1 MKRAISYFLL
11 FIFYPLSLLA
21 QTKSDYYN
29 APIDTILA
37 SKSLNK
43 KEEITI
49 ILPRAYRKD
58 KSTKYP
64 VIIVFDRQ
72 NRKEFREIYESI
84 NYLVSFDGMPESI
97 IIAIKSDNRLL
108 ETSFLPSKEN
118 AQGEQMIGFLYD
130 ELIPWA
136 EANFNTG
143 KSRIFI
149 GHSRFG
155 YFSSY
160 LLQNKL
166 TELTGVISCS
176 PWFSELNINIVDSL
190 KEKLQKKHLTHEVY
204 YRFVPDYSVSGNKDY
219 LLMKSSLSNE
229 SVKNFNW
236 KGIEYEYANH
246 LLTPGLSV
254 MPSLLDIFGYWNT
267 EQMNIFINDT
277 VSFTANDYEVFVDKM
292 RDHYGDKLGLG
303 INQLNGIGFTFYNN
317 KKYEAA
323 IETWK
328 ILLNEFPMFAQGYVN
343 IANAYKKEGK
353 NAEVIKNCKE
363 AMSQLK
369 TNTFYSSE
377 EKEELVQEIKD
388 LQNIKD

>member
-29 APIDTILA
+29 VPIDTILT

-64 VIIVFDRQ
+64 IIIVFDRQ

-97 IIAIKSDNRLL
+97 IIGIKSDNRLL
-108 ETSFLPSKEN
+108 ETSFLPSEKN
-118 AQGEQMIGFLYD
+118 AQGEQMINFLYD

-136 EANFNTG
+136 ETNFNIG
-143 KSRIFI
+143 KNRIFI

-155 YFSSY
+155 YFTSY
-160 LLQNKL
+160 LLQDKL

-176 PWFSELNINIVDSL
+176 PWFSEHNINIIDSL
-190 KEKLQKKHLTHEVY
+190 KEKLQKKHLSHEVY
-204 YRFVPDYSVSGNKDY
+204 YRFVPDYSVTDTKDH
-219 LLMKSSLSNE
+219 LLMKPFLSNE
-229 SVKNFNW
+229 PVKNFNW
-236 KGIEYEYANH
+236 KGTEYECANH
-246 LLTPGLSV
+246 YLTPGLAV

-277 VSFTANDYEVFVDKM
+277 VSFTANDYDVFVGKM
-292 RDHYGDKLGLG
+292 SDHYGDKLGFG
-303 INQLNGIGFTFYNN
+303 INQLNGIGFTLYNN

-328 ILLNEFPMFAQGYVN
+328 ILLKEFPMFSQAYIN
-343 IANAYKKEGK
+343 FAMAYKKEGK
-353 NAEVIKNCKE
+353 NDEAIKNLKE
-363 AMSQLK
+363 AALQLK
-369 TNTFYSSE
+369 TNTFYRSE
-377 EKEELVQEIKD
+377 EKDELVQEIKD